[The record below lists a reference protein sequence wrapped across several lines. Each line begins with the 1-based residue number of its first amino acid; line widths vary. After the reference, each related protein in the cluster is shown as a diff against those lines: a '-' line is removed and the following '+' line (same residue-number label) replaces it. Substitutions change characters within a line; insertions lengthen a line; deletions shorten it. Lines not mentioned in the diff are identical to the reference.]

1 MNYYLAMD
9 DPKQTPYI
17 HYGAGHEVEEIQ
29 ILRPDGSIRLLP
41 EVSEIVH
48 AIVEAN
54 WINRI
59 KKVYFLR
66 KSKTGY
72 NMLITTVRCLATL
85 DLKHASTGVRFTSCF
100 VADDGRERRTG
111 GSS

>member
-1 MNYYLAMD
+1 MVPVMKLR
-9 DPKQTPYI
+9 KS
-17 HYGAGHEVEEIQ
+17 Q
-29 ILRPDGSIRLLP
+29 ILRPDGSIHLLP

-48 AIVEAN
+48 AIVESKLDKQD
-54 WINRI
+54 
-59 KKVYFLR
+59 KKVYFP
-66 KSKTGY
+66 KEVKTGY